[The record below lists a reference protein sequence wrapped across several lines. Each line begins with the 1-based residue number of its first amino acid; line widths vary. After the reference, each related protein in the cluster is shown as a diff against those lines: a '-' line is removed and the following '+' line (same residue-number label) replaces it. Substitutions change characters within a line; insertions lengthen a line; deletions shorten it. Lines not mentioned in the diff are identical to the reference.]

1 MSSPLLAKTIEDKR
15 YLWLEGTNQY
25 VVLEHEA
32 FTVVEK
38 LINGV
43 LPKTIAIH
51 LETTLAVPFE
61 AALNFVKE
69 LEERVLN
76 SSITVQDKSINELS
90 KVTIPSNFQIIT
102 TYRVNNKFIK
112 VSYNSD
118 LEASYIHP
126 KFAHLETETSDKEID
141 FKVFIAN
148 DKIYLAINN
157 KVR

>member
-43 LPKTIAIH
+43 LPKTIATD

-61 AALNFVKE
+61 AALKFVKE
-69 LEERVLN
+69 LEEDFQN
-76 SSITVQDKSINELS
+76 FKDQEKIINDLS
-90 KVTIPSNFQIIT
+90 KVTIPSNFEMIT
-102 TYRVNNKFIK
+102 TYRVNNTLYKSF
-112 VSYNSD
+112 V
-118 LEASYIHP
+118 
-126 KFAHLETETSDKEID
+126 
-141 FKVFIAN
+141 
-148 DKIYLAINN
+148 
-157 KVR
+157 